1 MPQTQGTGSIAASV
15 YGQQRFF
22 SAEEQVGTQVVY
34 ELATLE
40 TQCISEAP
48 SPSGI
53 RWAILQPQVGF
64 APQGLGGQLRAET
77 PKRPVMFRGK
87 SSLPKTSAQSQE

>member
-1 MPQTQGTGSIAASV
+1 MAQTRGTGSFAASV

-22 SAEEQVGTQVVY
+22 RAEKQVGTQVVY
-34 ELATLE
+34 ELAALE

-53 RWAILQPQVGF
+53 QWPFYSLRWALLHRDWEDSSQPRCQETCNVQRQELF
-64 APQGLGGQLRAET
+64 A
-77 PKRPVMFRGK
+77 
-87 SSLPKTSAQSQE
+87 